1 MRCARVI
8 VFICLLVSLSAAS
21 FSQESEWYYGKPIK
35 NIVFDGLVTIKN
47 SDVTSVTNQYLG
59 YPFSDETYTELL
71 SKVYALEFFNDD
83 ITTEALPA
91 DEQKSAVI
99 IRFKVTE
106 NPVLSKISFSGNSQI
121 RSTEIKDAVSLKEKS
136 ILIQSKIP
144 VDERAVRDL
153 YLKKGFTN
161 VRISSSVEAKEDG
174 SVELLF
180 IINEGKSTIVKT
192 ILFEGNQSF
201 AQRTLKNGLTQKEK
215 SLFDK
220 GSFQE
225 SYIELD
231 KQALLKYYRDRGYID
246 AVILDVKRDVFF
258 NEEDKRDELTLT
270 YIIRE
275 GSQYIYKGTVITGNT
290 LFTTEHLVSKIPMI
304 DGEIFNS
311 TKYSEGIRSV
321 YDVYVETGYTSNL
334 FMPQELKDTDNK
346 TISYTIEIVERPR
359 SYIERI
365 VIRGNDK
372 TKEDVILREIPI
384 ETGDVYSQT
393 KIQNGIRNLYNLQF
407 FKNIYP
413 DVQQGTEENLID
425 LVVEVEEQSTTGV
438 EFGFS
443 FSGITDANSS
453 PVSFFAKLSDS
464 NFLGTGRTLGGD
476 VSLSVDQWSVGG
488 KFFEN
493 WLFGE
498 PISLGLSANVG
509 MKSLTTEQ
517 TVFYPG
523 NNDSANYK
531 MDYNSFST
539 AFDVSLGRR
548 WQPNFAIISLTG
560 GVGTVLN
567 KSFYDSGIFFPA
579 DITVRTANEKWGLTN
594 TVHSAV
600 SFDDRDLYYDAS
612 KGWFASQKLS
622 WTGFIP
628 TVENQFFFRSD
639 TKAEGYVTLLE
650 KKVTDIWSLKFVLFG
665 YSGFSFLIPG
675 GQNEIAPSNKLYIDG
690 MFVGRGWGNLM
701 TDKGQALW
709 SNNFEFRFP
718 VVTGFLALDAFYD
731 VAILKKSIQDMST
744 ISLNDAYMSWGFG
757 MRLTVPQFPLKFLLA
772 APHTIRDGQFA
783 YKNNTNKWWPFEFV
797 LSFNLVNR

>member
-1 MRCARVI
+1 M
-8 VFICLLVSLSAAS
+8 
-21 FSQESEWYYGKPIK
+21 
-35 NIVFDGLVTIKN
+35 
-47 SDVTSVTNQYLG
+47 
-59 YPFSDETYTELL
+59 TYTELL
-71 SKVYALEFFNDD
+71 AKVYSLEYFNDD
-83 ITTEALPA
+83 ITTEAIPA
-91 DEQKSAVI
+91 DDQKSAVI

-121 RSTEIKDAVSLKEKS
+121 RSTEIKDAVSLKENS

-161 VRISSSVEAKEDG
+161 VRVSSSYETKEDG
-174 SVELLF
+174 TVELLF
-180 IINEGKSTIVKT
+180 IINEGKSTIVKA

-246 AVILDVKRDVFF
+246 AVILDVKRDIFF

-290 LFTTEHLVSKIPMI
+290 LFTTDHLVSKIPLL

-311 TKYSEGIRSV
+311 TKYSEGIRAV

-346 TISYTIEIVERPR
+346 TISYTIEIVEKPR

-372 TKEDVILREIPI
+372 TKEEVILREIPI

-407 FKNIYP
+407 FNNIYP

-425 LVVEVEEQSTTGV
+425 LVVEVEEQSTTGI

-443 FSGITDANSS
+443 FSGITDANSF
-453 PVSFFAKLSDS
+453 PVSFFAKLSDT

-476 VSLSVDQWSVGG
+476 ISLSVDQWSVGG
-488 KFFEN
+488 N
-493 WLFGE
+493 
-498 PISLGLSANVG
+498 
-509 MKSLTTEQ
+509 
-517 TVFYPG
+517 
-523 NNDSANYK
+523 
-531 MDYNSFST
+531 
-539 AFDVSLGRR
+539 
-548 WQPNFAIISLTG
+548 
-560 GVGTVLN
+560 
-567 KSFYDSGIFFPA
+567 
-579 DITVRTANEKWGLTN
+579 
-594 TVHSAV
+594 
-600 SFDDRDLYYDAS
+600 
-612 KGWFASQKLS
+612 
-622 WTGFIP
+622 
-628 TVENQFFFRSD
+628 
-639 TKAEGYVTLLE
+639 
-650 KKVTDIWSLKFVLFG
+650 SLK
-665 YSGFSFLIPG
+665 
-675 GQNEIAPSNKLYIDG
+675 
-690 MFVGRGWGNLM
+690 
-701 TDKGQALW
+701 
-709 SNNFEFRFP
+709 
-718 VVTGFLALDAFYD
+718 TGFLANHF
-731 VAILKKSIQDMST
+731 
-744 ISLNDAYMSWGFG
+744 
-757 MRLTVPQFPLKFLLA
+757 
-772 APHTIRDGQFA
+772 
-783 YKNNTNKWWPFEFV
+783 
-797 LSFNLVNR
+797 SFNVS